1 MSQVPLEHSLLFFA
15 KKNGEYKKTVM
26 IPGLTLDKLQV
37 SLPC

>member
-1 MSQVPLEHSLLFFA
+1 MSPTSALFA
-15 KKNGEYKKTVM
+15 KKNGEYKKTGM